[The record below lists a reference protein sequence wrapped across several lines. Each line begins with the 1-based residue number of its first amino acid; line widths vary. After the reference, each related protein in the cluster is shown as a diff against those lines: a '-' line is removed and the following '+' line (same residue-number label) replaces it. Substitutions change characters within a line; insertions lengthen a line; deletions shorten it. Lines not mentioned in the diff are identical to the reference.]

1 LNYKLLAQR
10 YKTPYGELDLVMLK
24 DKEIVFVEVKARKK
38 SYKLDTIITQ
48 KQIQRNYAA
57 AEIFLSEN
65 PFYLNYPS
73 RFDLIIILDTIVAEH
88 MVNITPLAPY

>member
-1 LNYKLLAQR
+1 MQR

-24 DKEIVFVEVKARKK
+24 DGEIVFVEVKARKK
-38 SYKLDTIITQ
+38 SYRLDEVISQ

-65 PFYLNYPS
+65 PLYLDYRA
-73 RFDLIIILDTIVAEH
+73 RFDLIVILDKIVAEH
-88 MVNITPLAPY
+88 IMNIIPLAPY